1 MNMQSNES
9 PASVSRRRAVHAVG
23 TGITVGMAGCLG
35 GSVESPPEPVGLSG
49 QKTDYQGGMVIGDHG
64 GPNGQV
70 FYAEAEPVPRQGP
83 VQGPDGTE
91 NLAWFHTLAHG
102 LFPYHFD
109 AVNDGAEATI
119 IYVTDYSR
127 VDWELPVNTERKTM
141 PAPTAPETFADAT
154 GLTYVVE
161 SAVMG
166 GMGPDLVPFSE
177 PDAAERFAETHGGRT
192 IAYDDIDRTLI
203 AGIQMTEMG

>member
-1 MNMQSNES
+1 
-9 PASVSRRRAVHAVG
+9 
-23 TGITVGMAGCLG
+23 
-35 GSVESPPEPVGLSG
+35 
-49 QKTDYQGGMVIGDHG
+49 MVIGDHG

-70 FYAEAEPVPRQGP
+70 FYAGTEPEPRQGP

-91 NLAWFHTLAHG
+91 HLAWFHTLARG

-109 AVNDGAEATI
+109 MVDNGAEATA

-127 VDWELPVNTERKTM
+127 VDWELPEEAERKTM

-154 GLTYVVE
+154 RLTYVE

-166 GMGPDLVPFSE
+166 GMGPDLIPFSE
-177 PDAAERFAETHGGRT
+177 TEEAERFAETHGGQT
-192 IAYDDIDRTLI
+192 IAYGDIDRTLI
-203 AGIQMTEMG
+203 EGIQMSEMG